1 MGELANC
8 AKCGKVY
15 VKTGIRELCYDCF
28 REEEE
33 AFEKVRRFIN
43 KRDNRTASMKEIS
56 EGTGVPEELI
66 LKFIKQ
72 GRLNIARLPNVGYPC
87 ETCGRIIRVGRICEQ
102 CARRISKELEALKEK
117 EKREREREKKETYYA
132 IDKRYRDGGE

>member
-43 KRDNRTASMKEIS
+43 KRENRTASMKEIS
-56 EGTGVPEELI
+56 EGTGVPEELV

-87 ETCGRIIRVGRICEQ
+87 ESCGRTIRTGKICER
-102 CARRISKELEALKEK
+102 CARRISKELEILKEK
-117 EKREREREKKETYYA
+117 EREKQEKERKETYYA
-132 IDKRYRDGGE
+132 IDKRYRGGE